1 MAAVVAALLIVGWG
15 GLSVIV
21 ASGHVVATT
30 GFGIGLGWTVFIL
43 GSRHAFDAD
52 HIAAIDN
59 VTRSLASGGQRPV
72 TVGFWFSL
80 GHSTVV
86 VAACAALA
94 GGVRFIAS
102 TMTDTSGL
110 RATFGLVGTS
120 VSAVFLMALG
130 IVNLVAFVGLV
141 SAFRGR
147 ASDDAVERSL
157 NQRGLITRL
166 LGGRLSRI
174 AKPWHVYP
182 VGLLFGLGF
191 DTATEVGLFAISG
204 GAATL
209 ALPWYAV
216 LTLPVIFASGM
227 ALFDMLDGIMMGH
240 AYTWAGADSA
250 RRRLVFNMTVTG
262 LSVALAL
269 LIGTVEAL
277 SVLRDRFGWTSG
289 PVGMIG
295 GIDLGYLGYVAVIA
309 FVVAWVSA
317 LVMMRS
323 RTRPSRM
330 HGYPAF
336 SEPAG

>member
-1 MAAVVAALLIVGWG
+1 MVAVVVALLVVGWG
-15 GLSVIV
+15 GLLAIV
-21 ASGHVVATT
+21 ASGHAIAEA
-30 GFGIGLGWTVFIL
+30 GFGIGLGWTVFVL
-43 GSRHAFDAD
+43 GMRHAFDAD

-94 GGVRFIAS
+94 GGVRFVAS

-110 RATFGLVGTS
+110 RTTFGLVGTG
-120 VSAVFLMALG
+120 VSAVFLIALG
-130 IVNLVAFVGLV
+130 VINLVAFVGLA
-141 SAFRGR
+141 SAFTGK
-147 ASDDAVERSL
+147 ATEDTIESSL

-166 LGGRLSRI
+166 LGGRLARI

-209 ALPWYAV
+209 ALPWYAI

-240 AYTWAGADSA
+240 AYTWTGADSA
-250 RRRLVFNMTVTG
+250 RRRLVFNLTVTG

-277 SVLRDRFGWTSG
+277 SVLRDRFGWTTG
-289 PVGMIG
+289 PVGVIG
-295 GIDLGYLGYVAVIA
+295 GISLDHLGYVAVLIFA
-309 FVVAWVSA
+309 IAWVSA
-317 LVMMRS
+317 LVMMRK
-323 RTRPSRM
+323 RGTLFPSS
-330 HGYPAF
+330 PA
-336 SEPAG
+336 S